1 MDMNSVTLSGR
12 VFGMRLARPKGADKY
27 GMAEGRIVVTS
38 SRRKDADVSE
48 EFVIRSYGKK
58 AKFLSG
64 LKDGTFAVV
73 MGRLVEDERF
83 KHSPDRHASY
93 VNVVNVKTVG
103 MCSDGYD
110 RDEHDEIEFLTGGVE
125 E

>member
-1 MDMNSVTLSGR
+1 MDMNSVILSGR
-12 VFGMRLARPKGADKY
+12 LFGMNFIRLNGADKY

-38 SRRKDADVSE
+38 SRRKDDEVQE
-48 EFVIRSYGKK
+48 EFVVRSYGKK
-58 AKFLSG
+58 ARFLSG

-73 MGRLVEDERF
+73 MGRLVEDDRF
-83 KHSPDRHASY
+83 KYSPDRHVSY

-103 MCSDGYD
+103 MCPSDYE

-125 E
+125 V